1 MITREIDYAIRALLY
16 LALHSE
22 AQVVSTT
29 VLAEQMEIPYRF
41 LRRIL
46 LGLVDAGLVISVR
59 GKQGGLR
66 LAKAPEMISLFDLVK
81 AVDRDAL
88 ALNICLADIESCHR
102 AASCVVH
109 DELARIQE
117 PPHWNLADV
126 TLAVFVERE
135 RQRLQRAINSTAVE
149 QTT

>member
-16 LALHSE
+16 LAMQSDNP
-22 AQVVSTT
+22 VVSTT
-29 VLAEQMEIPYRF
+29 VLAEEMEIPYRF

-46 LGLVDAGLVISVR
+46 LGLVEAGLVISTR

-66 LAKAPEMISLFDLVK
+66 LAKMPAEISLYDLIK
-81 AVDRDAL
+81 AIDRDAV
-88 ALNICLADIESCHR
+88 ALNICLADRDSCHR
-102 AASCVVH
+102 SASCVVH

-117 PPHWNLADV
+117 QLYWSLADV

-135 RQRLQRAINSTAVE
+135 RGRLQQPLN
-149 QTT
+149 